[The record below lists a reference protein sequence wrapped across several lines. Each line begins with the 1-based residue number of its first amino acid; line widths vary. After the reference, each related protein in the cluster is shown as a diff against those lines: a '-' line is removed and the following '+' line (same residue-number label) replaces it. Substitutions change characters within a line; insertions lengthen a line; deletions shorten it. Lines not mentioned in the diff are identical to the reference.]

1 MLTRRMA
8 ILGALLASTGRA
20 VAYLARTVTIIVP
33 FAPGGSADSLARII
47 GGDLGDRL
55 GTTVVIENRGGGGGV
70 IGLTAVSRADSGGQ
84 VLGVGATGAIAINP
98 HVAGAPPFDPLTQ
111 LKPIA
116 KLVDIPLVL
125 VSSPAAG
132 LKTIDDVVKASK
144 ANPAGLNCAS
154 TGINSS
160 QHLSIELLRTKAGAN
175 LVHIP
180 YKGSAPANTGVLSG
194 EVPLGCVDL
203 AVASEHIKAGTLV
216 AIGVTAAQRYSVV
229 PAIPTFAEQ
238 GLPGFDMPGWIGLFG
253 PPALTDDLTDELSR
267 TIKAGLEDKVVVA
280 RIEQL
285 VCSPG
290 YLNPAAFRQYVIS
303 QSAMMKTLVDA
314 TQAK

>member
-8 ILGALLASTGRA
+8 VLGALLASTGRA
-20 VAYLARTVTIIVP
+20 LAYPARTVTIIVP

-55 GTTVVIENRGGGGGV
+55 GTTVIIENRGGGGGV

-132 LKTIDDVVKASK
+132 LKTIDDVVRVSK
-144 ANPAGLNCAS
+144 ANSAGLNCAS

-229 PAIPTFAEQ
+229 PGIPTFAEQ

-253 PPALTDDLTDELSR
+253 PLALADDLTDELSR
-267 TIKAGLEDKVVVA
+267 TIKAGLEDRAVVA

-290 YLNPAAFRQYVIS
+290 YLNPAAFRQYVMS